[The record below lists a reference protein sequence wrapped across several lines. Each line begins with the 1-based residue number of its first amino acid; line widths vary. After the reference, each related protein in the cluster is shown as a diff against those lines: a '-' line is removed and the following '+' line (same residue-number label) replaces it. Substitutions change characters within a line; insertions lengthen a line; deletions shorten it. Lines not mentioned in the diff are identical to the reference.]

1 MGSDLAIVYQA
12 RPFLALVF
20 YMRGEG
26 LARYTN
32 LAITQHTCI
41 KTMQSGDCMYICMYE
56 EDYNLGIDI
65 IHQKITQAMGI
76 SGPLIMIRG

>member
-1 MGSDLAIVYQA
+1 MWDQICMAIVYQA
-12 RPFLALVF
+12 RPFLTLVF

-41 KTMQSGDCMYICMYE
+41 KTMQLGDCICMKK
-56 EDYNLGIDI
+56 I
-65 IHQKITQAMGI
+65 ITLA
-76 SGPLIMIRG
+76 